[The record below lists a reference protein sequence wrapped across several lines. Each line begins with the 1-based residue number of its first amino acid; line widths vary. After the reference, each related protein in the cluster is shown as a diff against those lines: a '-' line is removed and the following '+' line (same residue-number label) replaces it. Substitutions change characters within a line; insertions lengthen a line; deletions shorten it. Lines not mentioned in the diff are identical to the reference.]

1 MAKPEWGTKREC
13 QGCGAHFY
21 DLKRSPIVCPKCD
34 ATFVIEVAKPKPQAE
49 KKVEPKKP
57 PPPPTAE
64 EKEKSDDDDTDGLVV
79 DGDDDD
85 DDEAE
90 DESFV
95 VDASELESGDDV
107 GLVIPPDAKD
117 GEGDR

>member
-1 MAKPEWGTKREC
+1 LRVAKPEWGIKREC

-34 ATFVIEVAKPKPQAE
+34 APFVIEVTKPKPQAE
-49 KKVEPKKP
+49 KKVEPKKKA
-57 PPPPTAE
+57 PPPTAE
-64 EKEKSDDDDTDGLVV
+64 AKKNSEDNDTTDLVADDD
-79 DGDDDD
+79 
-85 DDEAE
+85 AE

-95 VDASELESGDDV
+95 AGASELEGGDDV